1 MEGMCRSVG
10 RCRNYFQFYFLRK
23 TLMEDLQRTIPVNP
37 RGIPEKKII
46 NLVKHHGFTSS
57 WGGETKTFTLHFHV
71 FIVREY
77 HPEHIKC
84 VFPRIFVWGSC
95 LMVAHSRPYCLIL
108 LLLPPSSCPVFHT
121 LTTHTQL
128 THTQLSHT
136 QLTHTQLSHT
146 QLTHTQLTN
155 THTHT
160 RTAHSHTTYSHS
172 HNLLTHTQLT
182 HTQLSHTHN
191 SPAHNS
197 LTHTH
202 TTTHTQLTHTQPT
215 HTHTPH

>member
-10 RCRNYFQFYFLRK
+10 RCRNYFQFYFAKNVDGRLAENHSCKPLR
-23 TLMEDLQRTIPVNP
+23 DS
-37 RGIPEKKII
+37 GEK
-46 NLVKHHGFTSS
+46 NHQFSQTS
-57 WGGETKTFTLHFHV
+57 WFYKLLGGETKTFTLHFHV

-95 LMVAHSRPYCLIL
+95 LMVAHSRPYCLLL

-136 QLTHTQLSHT
+136 QLTHTQL
-146 QLTHTQLTN
+146 TN
-155 THTHT
+155 THT

-197 LTHTH
+197 LTHTQP
-202 TTTHTQLTHTQPT
+202 THTQLTHTQPT

>member
-1 MEGMCRSVG
+1 
-10 RCRNYFQFYFLRK
+10 
-23 TLMEDLQRTIPVNP
+23 MEDLQRTIPVNP
-37 RGIPEKKII
+37 CGIPEKKII

-57 WGGETKTFTLHFHV
+57 WGGTKTFTLHFHV

-95 LMVAHSRPYCLIL
+95 LMVAHSRPYCLL

-136 QLTHTQLSHT
+136 QLTHTQL
-146 QLTHTQLTN
+146 TN
-155 THTHT
+155 THT

-197 LTHTH
+197 LTHTQP
-202 TTTHTQLTHTQPT
+202 THTQLTHTQPT